1 LTVKAQQKAKGV
13 ETMANTTR
21 VAKGKDSFTPI
32 REEDLEELEAL
43 HRDLL
48 AKAQQAREDGR
59 VYLMSQYV
67 RLVALVS
74 PEIKRIRDRFDR
86 EVLASIRKEH
96 KMLKAGQAH
105 EDANA

>member
-1 LTVKAQQKAKGV
+1 
-13 ETMANTTR
+13 MANTR
-21 VAKGKDSFTPI
+21 IVKGKENFTPI

-59 VYLMSQYV
+59 VYLMAQYV

-74 PEIKRIRDRFDR
+74 PEIKRIRDRFNR
-86 EVLASIRKEH
+86 EALAAIRKEH
-96 KMLKAGQAH
+96 KMLKAGQVP